1 MLADCGGEGS
11 GDGRRVWRDR
21 PVVRTYLVLPVLDG
35 GGMSAM
41 AFLLVAGT
49 LEVEFVGKA
58 PDRSAAAA
66 SELLRL
72 LMVVAGEEVGAD
84 DVDNDEGGAASG
96 TTTSMFFTSPLLPRH
111 RGRQLM
117 PTCVAAA
124 VGRPG
129 WDLLQTQL
137 FADEKRHWDRQS
149 EDRLCTGSSD
159 ASQNPFCL
167 AMRFERYDAIVS
179 ITT

>member
-1 MLADCGGEGS
+1 MLEDGSGGGS
-11 GDGRRVWRDR
+11 GDGRRAWRDR
-21 PVVRTYLVLPVLDG
+21 PVVRTYLVLPVLG
-35 GGMSAM
+35 GGDMSAV
-41 AFLLVAGT
+41 AFLLVP
-49 LEVEFVGKA
+49 EIFVVALLGKA

-84 DVDNDEGGAASG
+84 DVDDDEGGAASG

-117 PTCVAAA
+117 PTRVAAA

-129 WDLLQTQL
+129 WDSLQTQL
-137 FADEKRHWDRQS
+137 NSSLTKNG
-149 EDRLCTGSSD
+149 TGIARARIACVD
-159 ASQNPFCL
+159 
-167 AMRFERYDAIVS
+167 
-179 ITT
+179 

>member
-1 MLADCGGEGS
+1 MTARDDVVVLALLDAELLLCCLLVLADCGGGGS

-35 GGMSAM
+35 GDMSAV
-41 AFLLVAGT
+41 AFLLVPEI
-49 LEVEFVGKA
+49 LEVALVGKA
-58 PDRSAAAA
+58 PDRSDAAAA
-66 SELLRL
+66 TELLRL

-84 DVDNDEGGAASG
+84 DAEDDDEGGAASV

-117 PTCVAAA
+117 PTRVAAA

-129 WDLLQTQL
+129 WDSLRTQL
-137 FADEKRHWDRQS
+137 NSSLTKNG
-149 EDRLCTGSSD
+149 TGIARARIACVD
-159 ASQNPFCL
+159 
-167 AMRFERYDAIVS
+167 
-179 ITT
+179 